1 MADVLDVAEQILQVK
16 GPIDTF
22 SLQKLVY
29 YSHAYHL
36 AKHEKPLFSETI
48 EAWSNGPA
56 VPSLFQKHRGNYRVN
71 TVNGDPSHLSTDEAE
86 SVAMALRFYGN
97 HGGAWLVTQ
106 SHTEPPWIDARQ
118 GLEPTDRGSNPIT
131 DEAILKYFY
140 LIFNDPEVDA
150 ALASVDSDVGITVEE
165 FRARYQK

>member
-1 MADVLDVAEQILQVK
+1 
-16 GPIDTF
+16 
-22 SLQKLVY
+22 
-29 YSHAYHL
+29 
-36 AKHEKPLFSETI
+36 
-48 EAWSNGPA
+48 
-56 VPSLFQKHRGNYRVN
+56 VN